1 MVQAA
6 SPLFPQEN
14 YIRGYIYIYIIKDL
28 FCGGADTRSQRDH
41 FLLRIGGVDVSGSQL
56 SSHLGCEEE
65 AMQQSFLEPSNL
77 QRIAWSSNQGPK
89 VPFCESRAGPP
100 MFFLIGKAGLI
111 FALRF
116 IAHVAWMRCL
126 ETCKLAKLLAPG
138 KRCLLVLR
146 DTF

>member
-1 MVQAA
+1 MQNLIFLPPLLAVIA
-6 SPLFPQEN
+6 SVHNLPVADSVPSWQSWQ
-14 YIRGYIYIYIIKDL
+14 
-28 FCGGADTRSQRDH
+28 DTR
-41 FLLRIGGVDVSGSQL
+41 GGRVAGDRGSSVQL
-56 SSHLGCEEE
+56 GHKQLQEE